1 MADEVRKGSTLSS
14 AMRKTG
20 QFDDAICQQL
30 RAGEESGDIND
41 IIARIIWQTER
52 EIEFKGKI
60 KSAMIYP
67 IIICVVMVVVLWV
80 MMTVVVPSLEKTLV
94 SMVGEL
100 PLITQI
106 VIGVSNI
113 MSKATP
119 YMIVLIIA
127 VVLGYKAA
135 MK

>member
-1 MADEVRKGSTLSS
+1 
-14 AMRKTG
+14 
-20 QFDDAICQQL
+20 
-30 RAGEESGDIND
+30 
-41 IIARIIWQTER
+41 
-52 EIEFKGKI
+52 
-60 KSAMIYP
+60 MIYP

-113 MSKATP
+113 MSKTP

>member
-1 MADEVRKGSTLSS
+1 
-14 AMRKTG
+14 
-20 QFDDAICQQL
+20 
-30 RAGEESGDIND
+30 
-41 IIARIIWQTER
+41 
-52 EIEFKGKI
+52 
-60 KSAMIYP
+60 
-67 IIICVVMVVVLWV
+67 MVVVLWV

>member
-1 MADEVRKGSTLSS
+1 
-14 AMRKTG
+14 
-20 QFDDAICQQL
+20 
-30 RAGEESGDIND
+30 
-41 IIARIIWQTER
+41 
-52 EIEFKGKI
+52 
-60 KSAMIYP
+60 MIYP